1 MKKLDKQDTNRIQI
15 WGIYILIILN
25 IITFILLSD
34 KIYFRIDMTEGKK
47 FSISKPT
54 KELLKK
60 INKEKPLI
68 IEYYYNDKFK
78 EHSAM
83 ALIAQY
89 VEDILNEYK
98 RISKGSVDVIIK
110 TLSYDNDAALISDLE
125 NVGITPFPL
134 SEREKA
140 ESKTLL
146 GISGILVKYGDDVS
160 VIPVIYN
167 DVGFEYMLDTEIDKI
182 LEKDRGTIGIM
193 FNVSQRNFDQDY
205 TFVKYAAENEF
216 SNIIM
221 INSGEN
227 IPPEVSVL
235 FIIGGEKITDYDI
248 FQIDQ
253 FLMNGG
259 KAFIALG
266 GVNIII
272 NPQYGMFGF
281 PNESKLF
288 DLLSSYGIKIN
299 IDMIGDNESFNP
311 YMERDAYGYS
321 PQRYPIWPK
330 IISSNINKDHPAVDG
345 LEAFNLFW
353 ASSIDIDNKIKQNAV
368 SLFHTTE
375 KSWSEKENFQ
385 LQSQQYMYPI
395 QQGEKAFDMAFAFQ
409 GKLESYFKNKEIPE
423 NKENNTSFTGNKI
436 NSGETQLVVIGDD
449 IFLWDNLIEKDQN
462 AQIFILNS
470 MDWFSKDHSLIEIR
484 KKGRFTKPLDKVT
497 NETQFKIRQKIIII
511 VSTIIIPFLFC
522 LLALLLYVIRQIKNN
537 KIKSLY

>member
-1 MKKLDKQDTNRIQI
+1 MIKLDKQDTNRIQI

-34 KIYFRIDMTEGKK
+34 KIYFRFDMTEGKK

-54 KELLKK
+54 VELLKK

-98 RISKGSVDVIIK
+98 RLSKGSVDVIIK
-110 TLSYDNDAALISDLE
+110 TISYENDAALISDLE
-125 NVGITPFPL
+125 KIGISPFPL
-134 SEREKA
+134 SEQEKA

-146 GISGILVKYGDDVS
+146 GISGILLKYNDDVS

-182 LEKDRGTIGIM
+182 IEKDRGVIGIM
-193 FNVSQRNFDQDY
+193 YNLSQRNFDQDY
-205 TFVKYAAENEF
+205 TFVKYAAQNEF
-216 SNIIM
+216 SEVKM
-221 INSGEN
+221 ISSGEN
-227 IPPEVSVL
+227 IPNDVSVL
-235 FIIGGEKITDYDI
+235 FIIGGEKLTDYDI

-266 GVNIII
+266 GVNVII
-272 NPQYGMFGF
+272 NPQYGIFGF

-311 YMERDAYGYS
+311 YMEKSAYGYT

-345 LEAFNLFW
+345 LEYLNLFW
-353 ASSIDIDNKIKQNAV
+353 ASSIDIDNKIKGNAV
-368 SLFHTTE
+368 SLFHTTD

-385 LQSQQYMYPI
+385 LASQQYMYPI
-395 QQGEKAFDMAFAFQ
+395 QQGEKSFNMAYAFQ
-409 GKLESYFKNKEIPE
+409 GKLESYFKDKDIPE
-423 NKENNTSFTGNKI
+423 NKEGDAAFTGNKI
-436 NSGETQLVVIGDD
+436 DSGETQLIVVGDD
-449 IFLWDNLIEKDQN
+449 IFLWDNLIQNDQN
-462 AQIFILNS
+462 AQIFVMNS
-470 MDWFSKDHSLIEIR
+470 LDWFSKDHSLIEIR
-484 KKGRFTKPLDKVT
+484 KKGRFTKALDKVT
-497 NETQFKIRQKIIII
+497 NETQFKTRQNIII
-511 VSTIIIPFLFC
+511 VISTFIIPFLFC
-522 LLALLLYVIRQIKNN
+522 VLALLLNVIRQIKNK

>member
-1 MKKLDKQDTNRIQI
+1 MEKIDKQDINRIQI

-25 IITFILLSD
+25 IIAFILLSD
-34 KIYFRIDMTEGKK
+34 KIYFRFDMTEGKK

-54 KELLKK
+54 VELLKK
-60 INKEKPLI
+60 IDKEKPLI

-98 RISKGSVDVIIK
+98 RISKGSIDVIIK
-110 TLSYDNDAALISDLE
+110 TISYENDAALISDLE
-125 NVGITPFPL
+125 KIGITPFPL
-134 SEREKA
+134 SEQEKA

-146 GISGILVKYGDDVS
+146 GISGILLKYNDDVS

-182 LEKDRGTIGIM
+182 IEKDRGVIGIM
-193 FNVSQRNFDQDY
+193 YNLSQRNFDQDY
-205 TFVKYAAENEF
+205 TFVKYAAQNEF
-216 SNIIM
+216 SEVKM
-221 INSGEN
+221 ISSGEN
-227 IPPEVSVL
+227 IPNDVSVL
-235 FIIGGEKITDYDI
+235 FIIGGEKLTDYDI

-266 GVNIII
+266 GVNVII
-272 NPQYGMFGF
+272 NPQYGIFGF

-311 YMERDAYGYS
+311 YMEKSAYGYT

-345 LEAFNLFW
+345 LEYLNLFW
-353 ASSIDIDNKIKQNAV
+353 ASSIDIDNKIKGNAV
-368 SLFHTTE
+368 SLFHTTD

-385 LQSQQYMYPI
+385 LASQQYMYPI
-395 QQGEKAFDMAFAFQ
+395 QQGEKSFNMAYAFQ
-409 GKLESYFKNKEIPE
+409 GKLESYFKDKDIPE
-423 NKENNTSFTGNKI
+423 NKEGDAAFTGNKI
-436 NSGETQLVVIGDD
+436 DSGETQLIVVGDD
-449 IFLWDNLIEKDQN
+449 IFLWDNLIQNDQN
-462 AQIFILNS
+462 AQIFVMNS
-470 MDWFSKDHSLIEIR
+470 LDWFSKDHSLIEIR
-484 KKGRFTKPLDKVT
+484 KKGRFTKALDKVT
-497 NETQFKIRQKIIII
+497 NETQFKTRQNIII
-511 VSTIIIPFLFC
+511 VISTFIIPFLFC
-522 LLALLLYVIRQIKNN
+522 VLALLLNVIRQIKNK